1 MEAQRLSDQPP
12 TNPAPDHAG
21 SAGGRAPASNGAHH
35 APGANGSGPIPPLGA
50 STPSSIPG
58 AAGGSGVPAAAS
70 GALGTGINRVAAMF
84 APLGVTPE
92 QLERLPSLPGADEEP
107 WDVLLSSAAADEHA
121 ALEALAKRY
130 GFAYDAEPKS
140 TESAERFWD
149 AIPADAARRHQVAG
163 LRSDGHVMHVATA
176 QPMQPAAFAMLE
188 RMLGMPIELTLAPR
202 AAVANLINRGY
213 EQKQDLVTEIVE
225 DLPLDQSAIES
236 AASSLSGATDLLQL
250 ARQTPVIRLVNMIL
264 FEALRRRASD
274 IHIQPLETKLLIRF
288 RIDGMLV
295 DAFSP
300 PLSLAPAIS
309 SRLKVMAELDI
320 ANRHSPQDGQ
330 TTVRIGSRKIDIRLS
345 CVPTIY
351 GERLVLRLL
360 DQSQTQLH
368 LETLGMTPD
377 MQAMLVE
384 LIERPNGMI
393 LVTGPTGSGK
403 TTTLYAALE
412 QVDRMSRNVM
422 TIEDPV
428 EYHLEAVAQV
438 QVNVKRGVTFAAGL
452 RSLLRQDP
460 DVILVGEI
468 RDHETAQL
476 AVQASLTGH
485 LVLATLHTNDAPSAI
500 SRLQDI
506 GIEPFLISSSVLAV
520 MAQRLLRRVCP
531 VCRGAGPANESRCE
545 KCFGTGYA
553 GRVAIYE
560 IMTMSDEIRHLT
572 QTTADAR
579 AIRTLAEKEGMKS
592 MLQDG
597 LEKVARGLTTNDEL
611 RRMLAYGGE

>member
-1 MEAQRLSDQPP
+1 LDDPRPIKPPDASDH
-12 TNPAPDHAG
+12 TGEHATPASPMAA
-21 SAGGRAPASNGAHH
+21 SSPAAPA
-35 APGANGSGPIPPLGA
+35 A
-50 STPSSIPG
+50 S
-58 AAGGSGVPAAAS
+58 AAPAAR
-70 GALGTGINRVAAMF
+70 GTGWQRVASML
-84 APLGVTPE
+84 APLGLTAD
-92 QLERLPSLPGADEEP
+92 QLERLPAMPGADEEP
-107 WDVLLSSAAADEHA
+107 WEVMLSTAAADEHA
-121 ALEALAKRY
+121 ALEALAQRLGLPY
-130 GFAYDAEPKS
+130 EAEPKS
-140 TESAERFWD
+140 MDSAERFWD
-149 AIPADAARRHQVAG
+149 TVPADAARRHQVAG
-163 LRSDGHVMHVATA
+163 LRSDGHAMHVATA
-176 QPMQPAAFAMLE
+176 QPLQPAAFAMLE
-188 RMLGMPIELTLAPR
+188 RLLGMPVEVTLAPR

-320 ANRHSPQDGQ
+320 ANRHAPQDGQ

-345 CVPTIY
+345 CVPTIF

-368 LETLGMTPD
+368 LETLGMTPE
-377 MQAMLVE
+377 MQAVLVE

-412 QVDRMSRNVM
+412 QVDRMTRNVM

-468 RDHETAQL
+468 RDQETAQL

-506 GIEPFLISSSVLAV
+506 GIEPFLISSSLLAA

-531 VCRGAGPANESRCE
+531 ACSGRGLVREARCE
-545 KCFGTGYA
+545 RCFGTGYA

-560 IMTMSDEIRHLT
+560 IMIMSDEIRHLT

-579 AIRTLAEKEGMKS
+579 AIRQLAEKQGMKS

-611 RRMLAYGGE
+611 RRMLAYDGA